1 MCAQGPIVESGSKK
15 GAVAP
20 GQSARARLPTE
31 RMDKAVKTD
40 KRFILDADTDGCMR
54 DNQIPAQSMA

>member
-1 MCAQGPIVESGSKK
+1 MCA
-15 GAVAP
+15 GANSRVWIKERS